1 MIKKFL
7 KSFLRNLVKE
17 LTKRD
22 AESCSGIYYETDG
35 DGNNT
40 GFYINDSDNNPCTQ
54 CIMNLQSDFCTSC
67 TNYTMDYSS
76 NFCVLKANCGDSSE
90 PTTALKY
97 NPSLYKEYPI
107 INNSEGLLYF
117 YDQKPKP

>member
-22 AESCSGIYYETDG
+22 TDSCSGIYYETDG
-35 DGNNT
+35 DGKNT
-40 GFYINDSDNNPCTQ
+40 GFYINDSDGNPCRQ
-54 CIMNLQSDFCTSC
+54 CIMSLQSDFCNSC
-67 TNYTMDYSS
+67 TNYTMKYSN

-90 PTTALKY
+90 PTTVLKY
-97 NPSLYKEYPI
+97 TPSLYTYYPI
-107 INNSEGLLYF
+107 INNSGGQLDF
-117 YDQKPKP
+117 YGNP